1 MRVLRASEVEQRVGL
16 SRTTIWRLE
25 RTGEF
30 PSRRRLGANAVGW
43 LEQEV
48 EDWITSRPEVSAG
61 SLPEVRADQ

>member
-1 MRVLRASEVEQRVGL
+1 VRVLRASEVEQRVGL